1 MAQGKG
7 NRQTT
12 KGGGVMDWTWGQVV
26 NKIEQDEA
34 MDKLEQAVEEMEAAK
49 LNLEMILEGGNGS
62 DYDLV

>member
-1 MAQGKG
+1 
-7 NRQTT
+7 
-12 KGGGVMDWTWGQVV
+12 MDWTWGQVV